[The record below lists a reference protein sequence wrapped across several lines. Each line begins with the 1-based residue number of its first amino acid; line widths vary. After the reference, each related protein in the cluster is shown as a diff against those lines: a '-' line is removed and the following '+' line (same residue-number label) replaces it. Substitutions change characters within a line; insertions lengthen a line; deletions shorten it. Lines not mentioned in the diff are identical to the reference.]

1 MKKEGYRVDFIPEDT
16 ESFIKTLTAHATNDI
31 SMLTDKQVEECNKNF
46 SKAYI
51 DFFATF
57 PESVKRQME
66 KDWEEAPGKVML
78 DDYWFPELWTAIFL
92 LPFRRLAAMGWILPR
107 FIMILM

>member
-51 DFFATF
+51 DF
-57 PESVKRQME
+57 
-66 KDWEEAPGKVML
+66 L
-78 DDYWFPELWTAIFL
+78 
-92 LPFRRLAAMGWILPR
+92 
-107 FIMILM
+107 